1 MNQDVE
7 LNLYQ
12 KKIIEY
18 AKISHNEFSLHCIK
32 VNATYE
38 KGYNIKN
45 ISAME

>member
-7 LNLYQ
+7 LNMYQ
-12 KKIIEY
+12 KNIEY
-18 AKISHNEFSLHCIK
+18 AKISHNKFSLHCIK
-32 VNATYE
+32 VNAKYE